1 MAKSPRINFVLP
13 FELRKRVDAV
23 SKQTGMPLSLVIR
36 KALEGYLAFCEEKF
50 KQDGASFNMEPDRH
64 GRYWK

>member
-13 FELRKRVDAV
+13 YELKRRVERV
-23 SKQTGMPLSLVIR
+23 CSETGMPISLVVR

-50 KQDGASFNMEPDRH
+50 KQDGVSFNMEPDRH